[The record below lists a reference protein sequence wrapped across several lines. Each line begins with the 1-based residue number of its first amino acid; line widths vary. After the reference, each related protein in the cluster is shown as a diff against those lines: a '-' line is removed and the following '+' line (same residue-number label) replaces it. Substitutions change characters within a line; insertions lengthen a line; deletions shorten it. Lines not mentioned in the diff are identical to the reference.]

1 MATHSRILALKISWT
16 EEPSSPWVAKC
27 RTRLKKLYFMFKE
40 LMQHLSAVQ
49 MRTIDDLPEDTWY
62 EGEKV
67 QTRYTLSQPT

>member
-1 MATHSRILALKISWT
+1 MATYSRILALKISWT
-16 EEPSSPWVAKC
+16 EEPSSPWVAKS